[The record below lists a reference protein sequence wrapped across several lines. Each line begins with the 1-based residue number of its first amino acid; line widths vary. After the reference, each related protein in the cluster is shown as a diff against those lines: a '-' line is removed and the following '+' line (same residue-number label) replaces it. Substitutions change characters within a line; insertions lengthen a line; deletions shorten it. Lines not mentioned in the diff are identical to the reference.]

1 MKYDELIKQ
10 LRYCGTH
17 DCAGE
22 AEELIGCMAMRS
34 DRDCRNCN
42 SVLQLDAA
50 DAIEE
55 LLGVIQRQ
63 KEMINATAYLPL
75 YQKPKWISVEEK
87 LPDFEGAVLCMRKSH
102 IRVGLSYQEILYFDY
117 DDQWFKDMFRDFFVE
132 EGCITHWMPLPST
145 EGLYET

>member
-1 MKYDELIKQ
+1 MKYDELIKH

-42 SVLQLDAA
+42 SALQLDAA

-55 LLGVIQRQ
+55 LLCVIQRQ

-75 YQKPKWISVEEK
+75 SKGES
-87 LPDFEGAVLCMRKSH
+87 
-102 IRVGLSYQEILYFDY
+102 
-117 DDQWFKDMFRDFFVE
+117 
-132 EGCITHWMPLPST
+132 
-145 EGLYET
+145 